1 MIKPEIE
8 YLQQILI
15 FKIRKII
22 EQAGAEL
29 GQAQLKLG
37 LDFSFIFF
45 RNDLSRFVLVELV
58 QWIMLDRPHF
68 VNSVLLLWFGIFGS
82 INLVWYF

>member
-37 LDFSFIFF
+37 LDFTMIFC
-45 RNDLSRFVLVELV
+45 
-58 QWIMLDRPHF
+58 
-68 VNSVLLLWFGIFGS
+68 IFGFS
-82 INLVWYF
+82 TFGLVKLIG